1 MDLSEVDFAGL
12 ALELSVQLRIA
23 GLLTHIKRDGENL
36 IFATSTN
43 IKNCLGH
50 AHIEIIGENYE
61 NNRRCTLRMIAL
73 SWKWTAMLFPER
85 SPVFLNLQGELLQK
99 SFPSSILPH
108 L

>member
-23 GLLTHIKRDGENL
+23 GLLTHIKRDEENL

-43 IKNCLGH
+43 IKNCLSH

-61 NNRRCTLRMIAL
+61 NNRRCILRKIAL
-73 SWKWTAMLFPER
+73 SW
-85 SPVFLNLQGELLQK
+85 
-99 SFPSSILPH
+99 
-108 L
+108 